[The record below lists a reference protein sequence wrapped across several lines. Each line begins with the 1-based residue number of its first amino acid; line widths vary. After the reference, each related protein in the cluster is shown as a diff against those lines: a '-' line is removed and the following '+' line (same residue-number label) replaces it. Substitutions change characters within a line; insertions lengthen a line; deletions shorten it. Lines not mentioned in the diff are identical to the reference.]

1 MTMANVALVTCKKLP
16 EPDPDEEPLLNALRA
31 VGLSAQLLAWDDPG
45 GVPANFDLCVL
56 RSCWD
61 YYTDPDGFLA
71 WIDNAARTSRVLNP
85 PSVIHW
91 NLHKRYLIEL
101 EESGITTIPTA
112 WFDRD
117 ASVDL
122 RRIMEENAWGDVVV
136 KPAISASSFR
146 TERFGS
152 DQTLEGQKFIDTLI
166 CDGDV
171 MVQQYI
177 PTQSEAGERALV
189 WIDGEW
195 THAVRK
201 NPRFA
206 GGVERVSDAIP
217 ASIEE
222 QAIGDQALSLVDDPL
237 LYARVDVMTDP
248 DGRILLSE
256 LELME
261 PSLFLLQL
269 PQAMTRFVAAI
280 HRECASP

>member
-1 MTMANVALVTCKKLP
+1 LVTCKKLP
-16 EPDPDEEPLLNALRA
+16 EPDPDEEPLLKALRDD
-31 VGLSAQLLAWDDPG
+31 GLSAELLAWDDPG
-45 GVPANFDLCVL
+45 GEPGRFDLCVL
-56 RSCWD
+56 RSCWN
-61 YYTDPDGFLA
+61 YYADTDGFLS
-71 WIDNAARTSRVLNP
+71 WIDNAAQTSRVLNP

-101 EESGITTIPTA
+101 EQSGVATVPTA
-112 WFDRD
+112 WFDRG

-122 RRIMEENAWGDVVV
+122 RQVMEANRWGDVVL

-152 DQTLEGQKFIDTLI
+152 ERATEGQVFLDALI
-166 CDGDV
+166 RDSDV

-177 PTQSEAGERALV
+177 PAQSATGERALV

-217 ASIEE
+217 VSIEE
-222 QAIGDQALSLVDDPL
+222 QAIADRALSLVEERL
-237 LYARVDVMTDP
+237 LYARVDVMADP
-248 DGRILLSE
+248 DGRLLVSE

-269 PQAMTRFVAAI
+269 PRAMSRFVAAI
-280 HRECASP
+280 HRECESR